1 MEKVATA
8 RSHKALFLNTT
19 AFTVCF
25 AVWMLNGVLVT
36 FLASNQ
42 VFDWGPVEIGWL
54 LGIPVLT
61 GAIFRLPA
69 GMLTDRFGGKPVF
82 GALFFICAVP
92 MYLLS
97 TADGFVEF
105 ALYSFGF
112 GLSGVSFAIGI
123 AYTSVWYPKSR
134 QGTAL
139 GIFGAGN
146 AGAALTLLF
155 APTLLNTLTD
165 NGTNLEG
172 WRQLPVYYAAMLVIT
187 GTLFL
192 FFAENKKCANHARN
206 MVAMLRPL
214 RDLRVWRFGLYYF
227 LVFGCFVAFSQWLV
241 PYVVNVYYLPLVTAG
256 ILAALFSFP
265 SGVIRAVGGW
275 MSDKW
280 GARAIMYWVLG
291 LSVAISFMLMIP
303 KMEIYSPGEGILA
316 QRPGVVTEV
325 TDTRIVVDDQIY
337 QIRQSDRNFEDLDDS
352 ILIFPTKDTWQEAIV
367 EVGQEVKRRELLA
380 KGITRI
386 YSQANVWIFAGLVIA
401 LGSVWG
407 IGKAAVYKHIP
418 DYFPEEVGVV
428 GGMVGV
434 LGGLGGFFCP
444 IIFGYLLDWTGLWTS
459 AWMFMLVLS
468 VVCLSWMHRTVM
480 KLSSLPSGFET
491 KFASLVRSGASNFLK
506 PLITWDD
513 EFSVGIEAI
522 DRQHAR
528 MLRLINKIDEAIQDG
543 GTFEQFAPVLDDL
556 IDYTN
561 RHFAHEEK
569 LLEDNHCPDLERHR
583 KSHDRLREELLLWQ
597 ERVAVAGAEDMN
609 EHMLF
614 LRIWFPG
621 HILNVDKKDADYL
634 AEVPGGRTL
643 DLSGDDRKTGLSR

>member
-8 RSHKALFLNTT
+8 KSHKALFLNTT

-61 GAIFRLPA
+61 GSIFRLPA
-69 GMLTDRFGGKPVF
+69 GMLTDRFGGKPVY
-82 GALFFICAVP
+82 GSLFFICAVP

-97 TADGFVEF
+97 HANSFVEF

-123 AYTSVWYPKSR
+123 AYTSVWYPRKS

-146 AGAALTLLF
+146 AGAALTLVF

-165 NGTNLEG
+165 NGTNIEG
-172 WRQLPVYYAAMLVIT
+172 WRQLPVYYAAMLVVMGI
-187 GTLFL
+187 LF
-192 FFAENKKCANHARN
+192 FIFAENKKPIKRARG
-206 MVAMLRPL
+206 MVAMLQPL
-214 RDLRVWRFGLYYF
+214 KDLRVWRFGLYYF

-241 PYVVNVYYLPLVTAG
+241 PYVVNVYFLPLVTAG
-256 ILAALFSFP
+256 LLAALFSFP

-280 GARAIMYWVLG
+280 GARAIMYGVLG
-291 LSVAISFMLMIP
+291 LSVAISFMLMFP
-303 KMEIYSPGEGILA
+303 KMEIYSPGVGILA

-325 TDTRIVVDDQIY
+325 TDTRIVVNDQIY
-337 QIRQSDRNFEDLDDS
+337 QIRQSETDFEDLDDS
-352 ILIFPTKDTWQEAIV
+352 IRVLPTKDTWQEAVV

-386 YSQANVWIFAGLVIA
+386 YSQANVWIFAVLVIA

-418 DYFPEEVGVV
+418 DYFPEQVGVV

-444 IIFGYLLDWTGLWTS
+444 IIFGYLLEWTGLWTS
-459 AWMFMLVLS
+459 AWMFMLLLS
-468 VVCLSWMHRTVM
+468 IICLSWMHWTVM
-480 KLSSLPSGFET
+480 KLSRLPSGFEA
-491 KFASLVRSGASNFLK
+491 KFAGLLHGGGGNFLK
-506 PLITWDD
+506 PLISWNE
-513 EFSVGIEAI
+513 EFSVGVDAI
-522 DRQHAR
+522 DREHTR
-528 MLRLINKIDEAIQDG
+528 MLSLINSIDEVIQDS
-543 GTFEQFAPVLDDL
+543 GTYEQFAPVLDEL
-556 IDYTN
+556 IEYTN

-569 LLEDNHCPDLERHR
+569 LMDENHCPDVDRHK
-583 KSHDRLREELLLWQ
+583 KSHNRLREELLRWK
-597 ERVAVAGAEDMN
+597 EKVAEARTEDMN

-634 AEVPGGRTL
+634 T
-643 DLSGDDRKTGLSR
+643 

>member
-1 MEKVATA
+1 MEQVATA
-8 RSHKALFLNTT
+8 KSHKTLFLNTT
-19 AFTVCF
+19 AFTIFF

-54 LGIPVLT
+54 IGIPVLT
-61 GAIFRLPA
+61 GSIFRLPA
-69 GMLTDRFGGKPVF
+69 GMLTDKFGGKPVY

-97 TADGFVEF
+97 YADSFLTF
-105 ALYSFGF
+105 ALCSFGF
-112 GLSGVSFAIGI
+112 GLAGVSFAIGI
-123 AYTSVWYPKSR
+123 AYTSVWYPKKN

-146 AGAALTLLF
+146 AGAALTLAF
-155 APTLLNTLTD
+155 APTLLNALTD
-165 NGTNLEG
+165 NGGNIEG
-172 WRQLPVYYAAMLVIT
+172 WRQLPVYYAALLVVT
-187 GTLFL
+187 GVL
-192 FFAENKKCANHARN
+192 FFIFSENKRPPNVGRN
-206 MVAMLRPL
+206 MAVMLQPL
-214 RDLRVWRFGLYYF
+214 KDIRVWRFGLYYF

-265 SGVIRAVGGW
+265 SGVIRAAGGW

-280 GARAIMYWVLG
+280 GARAVMYWVLG
-291 LSVAISFMLMIP
+291 LSAVISLMLIAP
-303 KMEIYSPGEGILA
+303 KMEINSPGEGILA

-325 TDTRIVVDDQIY
+325 TDTRIVVNDQIY
-337 QIRQSDRNFEDLDDS
+337 QLKRSDTDFEDLDDS
-352 ILIFPTKDTWQEAIV
+352 IMVVPTKDIWQEAVV

-380 KGITRI
+380 KGVTRI
-386 YSQANVWIFAGLVIA
+386 YFQANVWIFAGFVIA

-418 DYFPEEVGVV
+418 DYFPEQVGVV

-444 IIFGYLLDWTGLWTS
+444 IIFGYLLEWTGLWTS
-459 AWMFMLVLS
+459 AWMFMFVLS
-468 VVCLSWMHRTVM
+468 IICLLWMHQTVM
-480 KLSSLPSGFET
+480 KMSRLPSGFET
-491 KFASLVRSGASNFLK
+491 KFASLLRGGAGNFLK
-506 PLITWDD
+506 PLISWDD
-513 EFSVGIEAI
+513 EFSVGVGAI
-522 DRQHAR
+522 DGQHKG
-528 MLRLINKIDEAIQDG
+528 MMRLINEIDEVIQSG
-543 GTFEQFAPVLDDL
+543 GTYDQFSPILHDL
-556 IDYTN
+556 IDFMN
-561 RHFAHEEK
+561 RHFAYEEK
-569 LLEDNHCPDLERHR
+569 LMVENNCPNLERHK
-583 KSHDRLREELLLWQ
+583 KSHVRLRQELSGWQ
-597 ERVAVAGAEDMN
+597 EKVAKARSEEMN

-634 AEVPGGRTL
+634 T
-643 DLSGDDRKTGLSR
+643 

>member
-8 RSHKALFLNTT
+8 KSHKALFLNTT
-19 AFTVCF
+19 AFTIFF

-61 GAIFRLPA
+61 GSIFRLPA
-69 GMLTDRFGGKPVF
+69 GMLTDKFGGKPVY

-97 TADGFVEF
+97 TADGFPEF

-123 AYTSVWYPKSR
+123 AYTSVWYPKKN

-146 AGAALTLLF
+146 AGAALTLIF

-165 NGTNLEG
+165 NGTNIEG
-172 WRQLPVYYAAMLVIT
+172 WRQLPVYYAAMLVVM
-187 GTLFL
+187 GVLF
-192 FFAENKKCANHARN
+192 FIFAENKKRSNHAKDL
-206 MVAMLRPL
+206 ATMLQPL
-214 RDLRVWRFGLYYF
+214 KDPRVWRFGLYYF

-241 PYVVNVYYLPLVTAG
+241 PYVVNVYYLPLVAAG
-256 ILAALFSFP
+256 FLAALFSFP
-265 SGVIRAVGGW
+265 SGVIRAAGGW

-280 GARAIMYWVLG
+280 GARAVMYWVLG
-291 LSVAISFMLMIP
+291 VSVAISFMLVFP
-303 KMEIYSPGEGILA
+303 KMEIYSPGVGILA

-325 TDTRIVVDDQIY
+325 TDTRIVVDDQVY
-337 QIRQSDRNFEDLDDS
+337 PMKQSETDFEDLDDS
-352 ILIFPTKDTWQEAIV
+352 LMVLPTKDTWQEAVV
-367 EVGQEVKRRELLA
+367 EVGQEIKRRELLA

-386 YSQANVWIFAGLVIA
+386 YSQANVWLFAGLVIV

-407 IGKAAVYKHIP
+407 IGKAAVYRHIP
-418 DYFPEEVGVV
+418 DYFPEQVGVV

-444 IIFGYLLDWTGLWTS
+444 IIFGYLLEWTGLWTS
-459 AWMFMLVLS
+459 AWMFMFVLS
-468 VVCLSWMHRTVM
+468 IICLWWMHRTVM
-480 KLSSLPSGFET
+480 KLSRLPSGFEA
-491 KFASLVRSGASNFLK
+491 KFASLLRAGASNFLK
-506 PLITWDD
+506 PLLSWDE
-513 EFSVGIEAI
+513 EFSIGIKSI

-528 MLRLINKIDEAIQDG
+528 MMRFINEIDEVVQEG
-543 GTFEQFAPVLDDL
+543 GTYEQFAPVLSRL
-556 IDYTN
+556 INYTN
-561 RHFAHEEK
+561 QHFAYEEK
-569 LLEDNHCPDLERHR
+569 LLEENHCPDFERH
-583 KSHDRLREELLLWQ
+583 KKTHVRLREELLNWQ
-597 ERVAVAGAEDMN
+597 EKVAKASKEDMN
-609 EHMLF
+609 EFVVF

-621 HILNVDKKDADYL
+621 HILDEDKKDAAYL
-634 AEVPGGRTL
+634 T
-643 DLSGDDRKTGLSR
+643 